1 MMIGDPQLWKDRFIT
16 IDERLLNR
24 IVHLW
29 PACLAPLSP
38 QPDEDTITIN
48 LVHLLAKDPVVR
60 SICHWVEYQYE
71 PFGVHPNGAQFS
83 KGIIDLAVLLDWERE
98 IYLPYEC
105 KRLNVIH
112 SGSRSSLATPYV
124 GEGLIRFATEQY
136 AEGLPLGFMLGYV
149 IDGDLSFALKQIHA
163 AIDAQKVPLLL
174 TEGPSPGT
182 VVPGIERFATG
193 HQRASKA
200 QIEVRHV
207 LLPFPVVAASSP
219 ISGAASDLSEASS
232 YGHPA

>member
-1 MMIGDPQLWKDRFIT
+1 MMLGDPQLWKDRFIT
-16 IDERLLNR
+16 IDERLLAR
-24 IVHLW
+24 ILHLW
-29 PACLAPLSP
+29 PACLTPLPP

-48 LVHLLAKDPVVR
+48 LVHLLTKDPVVR

-71 PFGVHPNGAQFS
+71 PFGVHPNGARFS

-98 IYLPYEC
+98 TYLPYEC
-105 KRLNVIH
+105 KRLNVIN

-124 GEGLIRFATEQY
+124 GDGLIRFVTEQY

-149 IDGDLSFALKQIHA
+149 IDGDLSFALRQIHA

-174 TEGPSPGT
+174 MDGPNPGT
-182 VVPGIERFATG
+182 VVLGIERFATN
-193 HQRASKA
+193 HQRARKS

-207 LLPFPVVAASSP
+207 LLPFPVVAAASP
-219 ISGAASDLSEASS
+219 IAAPASGVAEASNPD
-232 YGHPA
+232 HTA